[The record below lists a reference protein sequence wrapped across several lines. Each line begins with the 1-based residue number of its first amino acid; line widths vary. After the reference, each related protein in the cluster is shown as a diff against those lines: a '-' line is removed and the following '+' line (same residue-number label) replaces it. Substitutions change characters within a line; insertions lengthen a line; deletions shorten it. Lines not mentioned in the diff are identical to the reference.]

1 VPGKVQQTYVRTTD
15 RIYKLEYED
24 GTVIETTATHPFFV
38 AGDSDTSTDSTDS
51 PTGKWIEARFL
62 KEGDRSVRM
71 NSSTLAISH
80 IVVEDRN
87 ETVYNFT
94 VEDNHN
100 YFVGDSEV
108 LDQKEVVQLVPLN
121 KKDLMLEKPE
131 KIFGLSF

>member
-1 VPGKVQQTYVRTTD
+1 
-15 RIYKLEYED
+15 
-24 GTVIETTATHPFFV
+24 
-38 AGDSDTSTDSTDS
+38 
-51 PTGKWIEARFL
+51 
-62 KEGDRSVRM
+62 M